1 MSLTIEGDPNSATNK
16 FPLLLD
22 TDWIRSIGIAWLFKE
37 SRSWCALPRLTG
49 NESLFYNAVFF
60 VRLGLPFLFCA
71 SIRWSGSTTS
81 RAVLQFCVGFKLNGR
96 AALSIRIQSDASSA
110 AGSSGPNY
118 GQAAGFNYGTH

>member
-1 MSLTIEGDPNSATNK
+1 MKIVEGNPASLLNRW
-16 FPLLLD
+16 PLLID
-22 TDWIRSIGIAWLFKE
+22 TDSVHSFGIAWLFKE
-37 SRSWCALPRLTG
+37 SGSWCALPRLTG

-96 AALSIRIQSDASSA
+96 SALSIRIQSDASSA